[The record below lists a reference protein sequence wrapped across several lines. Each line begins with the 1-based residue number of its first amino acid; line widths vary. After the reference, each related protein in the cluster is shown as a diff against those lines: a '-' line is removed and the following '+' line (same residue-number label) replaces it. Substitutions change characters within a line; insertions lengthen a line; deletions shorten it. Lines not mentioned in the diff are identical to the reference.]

1 MWSISQLKNQKHSV
15 TQAKFCETKNSSIRN
30 TVFSGY
36 DMYDFSEVTS
46 DLAILRSQLFTLN
59 VGEKPKPNNHVTA
72 TWDPQWDIFYTFKK
86 IHVKLVI

>member
-1 MWSISQLKNQKHSV
+1 MSGWIQATMQQNTIVREKIVNSKHC
-15 TQAKFCETKNSSIRN
+15 A
-30 TVFSGY
+30 SGY

-72 TWDPQWDIFYTFKK
+72 TWDPQWDIFTHF
-86 IHVKLVI
+86 